1 MKLDGKKCVSSLFS
15 ELPASPRETEE
26 APGCEVEQQHTW
38 PWPLTDNSGLL
49 HVQSNLNVVM
59 PQAFGW
65 EKKQQKK
72 DNKAA
77 EQGGGYRLR
86 LQNLGFHSMPDAFMF
101 RFLQFMFLYLLWYLL
116 ITARCSNSEENNC
129 GCDAV
134 RASGGL

>member
-1 MKLDGKKCVSSLFS
+1 MKLDEKKGVSSLFS

-86 LQNLGFHSMPDAFMF
+86 LQNLGFHSMPDAFMSGF
-101 RFLQFMFLYLLWYLL
+101 YNLCFFTYSLISAHYGALQ
-116 ITARCSNSEENNC
+116 
-129 GCDAV
+129 
-134 RASGGL
+134 